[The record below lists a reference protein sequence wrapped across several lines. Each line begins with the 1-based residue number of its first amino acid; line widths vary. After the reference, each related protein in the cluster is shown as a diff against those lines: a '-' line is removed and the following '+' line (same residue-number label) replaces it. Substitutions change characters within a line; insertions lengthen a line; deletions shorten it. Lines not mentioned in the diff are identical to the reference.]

1 MSCRTSPAPSR
12 PHQCP
17 PQPLTWRG
25 KMETVRA
32 RRCRLH
38 QGPDPY
44 QWVGSNIM
52 KLAVVTASH
61 PLVLTFLS
69 PIIHYVTQESVKQY
83 LCCRGVLEETSSIQ
97 KCPSLI
103 WWSTESFFLVFMCRV
118 LCRSAWKWGQL
129 RCAGYHWVHP
139 WAGHGSHWIQALQV
153 VQKSRPVRPVLNSH
167 SPGGFTS
174 LSLSLF

>member
-1 MSCRTSPAPSR
+1 
-12 PHQCP
+12 
-17 PQPLTWRG
+17 
-25 KMETVRA
+25 METVRA

-103 WWSTESFFLVFMCRV
+103 
-118 LCRSAWKWGQL
+118 
-129 RCAGYHWVHP
+129 
-139 WAGHGSHWIQALQV
+139 
-153 VQKSRPVRPVLNSH
+153 
-167 SPGGFTS
+167 
-174 LSLSLF
+174 